1 MAARFLAG
9 MALTAVAM
17 AALGVAKAD
26 RLPTDVELKAA
37 YCLKV
42 IQLFT
47 IPFVEQARSDMM
59 SGASLDQLDA
69 SARAKIDTIENE
81 IRRSKARKARLQV
94 YLLSR
99 MDDLDPVPIIAA
111 MKRGELDAADF
122 RESLAKCFAE
132 CPSPAPTDSTW
143 GAASKCGNRCV
154 ERDELAQRVASC
166 GKLTRQL
173 RPRNQGADDNAMR
186 Q

>member
-1 MAARFLAG
+1 
-9 MALTAVAM
+9 M

-111 MKRGELDAADF
+111 MKRAN
-122 RESLAKCFAE
+122 ST
-132 CPSPAPTDSTW
+132 PTTS
-143 GAASKCGNRCV
+143 GNRL
-154 ERDELAQRVASC
+154 RNALLNAP
-166 GKLTRQL
+166 
-173 RPRNQGADDNAMR
+173 RPRRPIRRGVRRVNAGIAV
-186 Q
+186 